1 MASVFRFLARRPWI
15 SAVVLVAVVGL
26 SVGGYFVISPGAKA
40 TPAATYRL
48 VAATTGT
55 VRQSISSTGTVA
67 PAVQD
72 ALSFGVSGQVTK
84 VAVTAGQKVSTGT
97 VLATINSASLAASLA
112 QAQAALATDQAKVT
126 TDTNNGATSTQIA
139 ADNAAVT
146 AAQGQVV
153 SARASLNA
161 ATLTS
166 PIGGL
171 VASVGLT
178 VGQQVS
184 GSGASSSANSSASS
198 GSSGSG
204 GFGGT
209 GSGSSGSGSGSGSG
223 TGTGSSG
230 SSGSSSSTSSADI
243 LVISTTS
250 WIVNASID
258 DTQVGSIAPGDQA
271 QMIVDGATGTVY
283 GTVSSV
289 GLVPSSASG
298 VASYPVVVAVT
309 GNPAGLHDGASATV
323 SLIFKQLGNVLVVPT
338 SAVHV
343 ASGKQV
349 VYEIANGKQVAHDVT
364 IGMSSGGSSQVLSGL
379 ASGTEVVVPIIRR
392 ATGTSTRTG
401 RTGGGGGGFGGSGTG
416 TGTSRTTTGG

>member
-40 TPAATYRL
+40 TPAATHRL

-209 GSGSSGSGSGSGSG
+209 GSGSSGSGSGSG

-271 QMIVDGATGTVY
+271 QMIVDGATWHRLRHRLFRRSGPVQRLRC
-283 GTVSSV
+283 GQLP
-289 GLVPSSASG
+289 GRRRGHRQPGRSA
-298 VASYPVVVAVT
+298 
-309 GNPAGLHDGASATV
+309 
-323 SLIFKQLGNVLVVPT
+323 
-338 SAVHV
+338 
-343 ASGKQV
+343 
-349 VYEIANGKQVAHDVT
+349 
-364 IGMSSGGSSQVLSGL
+364 
-379 ASGTEVVVPIIRR
+379 
-392 ATGTSTRTG
+392 
-401 RTGGGGGGFGGSGTG
+401 
-416 TGTSRTTTGG
+416 